1 MNAVQVFGDAVGTT
15 LYYGKGAGSEPTA
28 SAVIADLVDIARLLG
43 ASPESRVPY
52 LAFQPD
58 AVRDIAVLPMGEITT
73 SYYLRLRVADQ
84 AGVLADITKILAAHH
99 ISIDALLQKEADEG
113 ESQTDLVALTHETKE
128 KLMLAA
134 IEEIQNLKTV
144 AGEVVKIR
152 LENLS

>member
-1 MNAVQVFGDAVGTT
+1 
-15 LYYGKGAGSEPTA
+15 
-28 SAVIADLVDIARLLG
+28 
-43 ASPESRVPY
+43 
-52 LAFQPD
+52 
-58 AVRDIAVLPMGEITT
+58 MGEIST

-84 AGVLADITKILAAHH
+84 AGVLADITKILAAHG

-128 KLMLAA
+128 KHMLAA
-134 IEEIQNLKTV
+134 IQEIQNLKTV

>member
-1 MNAVQVFGDAVGTT
+1 
-15 LYYGKGAGSEPTA
+15 
-28 SAVIADLVDIARLLG
+28 
-43 ASPESRVPY
+43 

-84 AGVLADITKILAAHH
+84 AGVLADITKILAAHS

-128 KLMLAA
+128 KHMLAA

>member
-1 MNAVQVFGDAVGTT
+1 

-28 SAVIADLVDIARLLG
+28 SAVIADLMDITRLLSAG
-43 ASPESRVPY
+43 SESRVPY

-84 AGVLADITKILAAHH
+84 AGVLADITKILAAHG

-113 ESQTDLVALTHETKE
+113 ESQTDLVVLTHETKE
-128 KLMLAA
+128 KHMLGALQ
-134 IEEIQNLKTV
+134 EIQNLKTV

>member
-28 SAVIADLVDIARLLG
+28 SAVIADLVDITRLLS
-43 ASPESRVPY
+43 ADPEHRVPY

-58 AVRDIAVLPMGEITT
+58 AVQDTPVLPISEITT
-73 SYYLRLRVADQ
+73 SYYLRMRVADQ
-84 AGVLADITKILAAHH
+84 AGVLADITKILASHGV
-99 ISIDALLQKEADEG
+99 SIDALLQKEADEG

-128 KLMLAA
+128 KNMLAA
-134 IEEIQNLKTV
+134 IKEIQNLKTV
-144 AGEVVKIR
+144 DGEVVKIR

>member
-1 MNAVQVFGDAVGTT
+1 MVLEALSLSESDALSIDEVSKMTGLTRSNAHRT
-15 LYYGKGAGSEPTA
+15 LQTLA
-28 SAVIADLVDIARLLG
+28 SAN
-43 ASPESRVPY
+43 PEHRVPY

-58 AVRDIAVLPMGEITT
+58 AVHDTPVLPIGEITT

-84 AGVLADITKILAAHH
+84 AGVLADITKILASHGV
-99 ISIDALLQKEADEG
+99 SIDALLQKEADEG

-128 KLMLAA
+128 KNMLAA
-134 IEEIQNLKTV
+134 IKEIQNLKTV

>member
-28 SAVIADLVDIARLLG
+28 SAVIADLMDITRLLSAG
-43 ASPESRVPY
+43 SESRVPY

-84 AGVLADITKILAAHH
+84 AGVLADITKILAAHG

-113 ESQTDLVALTHETKE
+113 ESQTDLVVLTHETKE
-128 KLMLAA
+128 KHMLGA
-134 IEEIQNLKTV
+134 IQEIQNLKTV